1 MPPGPRVRRCALAA
15 TRAVSGVLRHAGVV
29 EPYGV
34 LPAQVGEWW
43 LPRRSTGRLRAHANL
58 PLVVLIHGG
67 YWKPIYD
74 RHLEDVVAAALTR
87 RGFAVWN
94 IDYRP
99 AGGQWSD
106 TFADVA
112 AAIDHVPRSGHATAL
127 DLRRV
132 AVMGHSAGGHLALWL
147 ASRPALPADAVGD
160 RPMLEPVL
168 AVGQAPV
175 CDLVTG
181 ALERL
186 GGGAVHALLGGGP
199 ERFPE
204 RYAVASPRAL
214 LPLRGVRTVLVHGR
228 DDTVVP
234 VSQSRD
240 YARAAEAA
248 GTPVELHLLDSAE
261 HIEHLRPRSAAL
273 APVFAA
279 LADL

>member
-1 MPPGPRVRRCALAA
+1 M
-15 TRAVSGVLRHAGVV
+15 LRHAGVP
-29 EPYGV
+29 EAYGP

-43 LPRRSTGRLRAHANL
+43 PPTSPRSPRAR

-67 YWKPIYD
+67 YWRASYD
-74 RHLEDVVAAALTR
+74 RHLEDVVAAALAR

-99 AGGQWSD
+99 SGGPWSN

-112 AAIDHVPRSGHATAL
+112 AAMDHVPRSARARSL
-127 DLRRV
+127 DLGRV
-132 AVMGHSAGGHLALWL
+132 AAVGHSAGGHLALWL
-147 ASRPALPADAVGD
+147 ASRAALPVDAVGGG
-160 RPMLEPVL
+160 PALLPKL
-168 AVGQAPV
+168 AVGQAAL

-186 GGGAVHALLGGGP
+186 GDGAVQALLGGGP
-199 ERFPE
+199 DEVPE
-204 RYAVASPRAL
+204 RYAVGSPRAL

-248 GTPVELHLLDSAE
+248 GSPVELHLLNHAE
-261 HIEHLRPRSAAL
+261 HIEHLRPRSPAL

-279 LADL
+279 LDAL

>member
-1 MPPGPRVRRCALAA
+1 M
-15 TRAVSGVLRHAGVV
+15 
-29 EPYGV
+29 
-34 LPAQVGEWW
+34 
-43 LPRRSTGRLRAHANL
+43 
-58 PLVVLIHGG
+58 LIHGG

-99 AGGQWSD
+99 AGGWWSD

-112 AAIDHVPRSGHATAL
+112 AAMDHVTRSPHAGVL
-127 DLRRV
+127 DLGRV

-147 ASRPALPADAVGD
+147 ASRTALRSGAMGASPALVP
-160 RPMLEPVL
+160 RL
-168 AVGQAPV
+168 AVGQAAV

-186 GGGAVHALLGGGP
+186 GDGAVHTLMGGEP
-199 ERFPE
+199 DDFPD
-204 RYAVASPRAL
+204 RYTVGSPRAL
-214 LPLRGVRTVLVHGR
+214 LPSRGVRTVLVHGR

-248 GTPVELHLLDSAE
+248 GTPVELHLLDRAE
-261 HIEHLRPRSAAL
+261 HIEHLRPRSPAL

-279 LADL
+279 LAKIC

>member
-1 MPPGPRVRRCALAA
+1 VR
-15 TRAVSGVLRHAGVV
+15 RHAGVP
-29 EPYGV
+29 EAYGA
-34 LPAQVGEWW
+34 LPKQVGDWW
-43 LPRRSTGRLRAHANL
+43 LPRASRRDL

-74 RHLEDVVAAALTR
+74 RHLEDVVAAALAR

-99 AGGQWSD
+99 AGGAWSD
-106 TFADVA
+106 TFTDVA
-112 AAIDHVPRSGHATAL
+112 AALDYVPRSAHAGTL
-127 DLRRV
+127 DLGRV

-147 ASRPALPADAVGD
+147 ASRAALPPGAVGAGPALVPA
-160 RPMLEPVL
+160 L
-168 AVGQAPV
+168 AVGQAAV

-186 GGGAVHALLGGGP
+186 GDGAVQALLGGWP
-199 ERFPE
+199 DQFPE

-214 LPLRGVRTVLVHGR
+214 LPVAGVRVVLVHGR

-240 YARAAEAA
+240 YARAAAAA
-248 GTPVELHLLDSAE
+248 GGPVELHLLDRAE
-261 HIEHLRPRSAAL
+261 HIEHLRPRAPAMAPVLAAL
-273 APVFAA
+273 AS
-279 LADL
+279 L

>member
-1 MPPGPRVRRCALAA
+1 MRH
-15 TRAVSGVLRHAGVV
+15 HAGIV
-29 EPYGV
+29 ESYGD

-43 LPRRSTGRLRAHANL
+43 LPRRSPGRPRAHGDL

-112 AAIDHVPRSGHATAL
+112 AAIDHVPRSTHARAL
-127 DLRRV
+127 DLSRV

-147 ASRPALPADAVGD
+147 ASRPALPPGAVGAA
-160 RPMLEPVL
+160 PVLVPYL
-168 AVGQAPV
+168 AVGQAAV

-186 GGGAVHALLGGGP
+186 GDGAVHALMGGEP
-199 ERFPE
+199 DQFPD
-204 RYAVASPRAL
+204 RYTVGSPRAL
-214 LPLRGVRTVLVHGR
+214 LPLRGVRTVLIHGR

-240 YARAAEAA
+240 YARAADAA
-248 GTPVELHLLDSAE
+248 GTPVELHLLARGE
-261 HIEHLRPRSAAL
+261 HIEHLRPRSPAL
-273 APVFAA
+273 EPVFAA
-279 LADL
+279 LADH

>member
-1 MPPGPRVRRCALAA
+1 M
-15 TRAVSGVLRHAGVV
+15 LRHAGIV
-29 EPYGV
+29 EPYGD

-43 LPRRSTGRLRAHANL
+43 LPRRSMGRGRAPANL

-67 YWKPIYD
+67 YWKPVYD
-74 RHLEDVVAAALTR
+74 RHLEDVVAASLTR

-99 AGGQWSD
+99 AGGRWSD
-106 TFADVA
+106 TFSDVA
-112 AAIDHVPRSGHATAL
+112 AAIDHVPRSAYAGAL

-147 ASRPALPADAVGD
+147 AARPALPADAVGG
-160 RPMLEPVL
+160 RPALVPVL
-168 AVGQAPV
+168 AVGQAAV

-186 GGGAVHALLGGGP
+186 GDGAVAALLGGGP
-199 ERFPE
+199 EQFPD
-204 RYAVASPRAL
+204 RYAVGSPRAL
-214 LPLRGVRTVLVHGR
+214 LPLRGVRIVLVHGR

-261 HIEHLRPRSAAL
+261 HIEHLRPRSPAL